1 MEGAGN
7 LTLLPWSANTLI
19 SLAGKTAIVSGA
31 ARGIGAACAHA
42 FAEHGA
48 NVVLGDV
55 LEEACA
61 ETARSIAA
69 DTGAATLAVRSDVTD
84 PEDCAALLA
93 ACTDRFGSCDILL
106 NNAGVIVAGSILDAS
121 VEDFDRVL
129 AVNLRGSF
137 LLGRLVARHMV
148 ERGTKGCIINM
159 SSTNAVVTIPE
170 QLAYAASKGGVAQ
183 MTKAMAMA
191 LAPHDIRVNAIGP
204 GTILTDMLKVVIADD
219 EARRTILSRTPMG
232 RIGDASEVAGVAV
245 FLASDY
251 ASYITGDTI
260 YPDGGRLSLNYTVPL
275 REDGVDDPGGH

>member
-1 MEGAGN
+1 M
-7 LTLLPWSANTLI
+7 I
-19 SLAGKTAIVSGA
+19 SLAGKTAIVTGA
-31 ARGIGAACAHA
+31 AKGIGAACARA

-48 NVVLGDV
+48 NVMLGDV
-55 LEEACA
+55 LDEDCA
-61 ETARSIAA
+61 ETARRVAA
-69 DTGAATLAVRSDVTD
+69 DTGAATLAMPADVSD

-93 ACTDRFGSCDILL
+93 ACADRFGGCDILL
-106 NNAGVIVAGSILDAS
+106 NNAGIIVSGSILDAT

-129 AVNLRGSF
+129 AVNLRGPF
-137 LLGRLVARHMV
+137 LLSRLVARHMV
-148 ERGTKGCIINM
+148 EHATRGSIINM

-170 QLAYAASKGGVAQ
+170 QLPYAASKGGVAQ

-219 EARRTILSRTPMG
+219 EARRTILSRTPLG
-232 RIGDASEVAGVAV
+232 RIGDPAEVASVAV

-275 REDGVDDPGGH
+275 REDGAGGPGSH

>member
-1 MEGAGN
+1 MDGDGG
-7 LTLLPWSANTLI
+7 LSLLPRSPNTLI

-31 ARGIGAACAHA
+31 ARGIGAACARA

-55 LEEACA
+55 LEDVCA
-61 ETARSIAA
+61 ETARHIAA
-69 DTGAATLAVRSDVTD
+69 DTGAATLAVRADVSDPD
-84 PEDCAALLA
+84 DCAALLD
-93 ACTDRFGSCDILL
+93 ACTDRFGGCDILL
-106 NNAGVIVAGSILDAS
+106 NNAGIIVSGSILDAT

-148 ERGTKGCIINM
+148 ERGTKGSIINM

-204 GTILTDMLKVVIADD
+204 GTILTDMLEVVIAND

-232 RIGDASEVAGVAV
+232 RIGDPSEVASVAV

-275 REDGVDDPGGH
+275 R

>member
-1 MEGAGN
+1 MDGAGN

-19 SLAGKTAIVSGA
+19 SLVGRTAIVSGA
-31 ARGIGAACAHA
+31 ARGIGAACARA

-55 LEEACA
+55 LEDACA

-93 ACTDRFGSCDILL
+93 ACTDRFGGCDILL
-106 NNAGVIVAGSILDAS
+106 NNAGIIVAGSILDAS